1 VRSLQRRLI
10 FAFAAVALVSIAAVV
25 ALTSSAI
32 RAEFDRYFFGMP
44 MMEQRPEQPPAG
56 APPAGAPRMMVP
68 RAGPQPAPHMMDPGA
83 MRTMMRRVMGVPEL
97 RFLAQLR
104 RATWQAALAGILAA
118 VLLGI
123 FVARYVTA
131 PLRRVSA
138 AAERIGRGELDQE
151 VPVPSDDELGS
162 LARAFNAMA
171 ADLRRLDESRR
182 HLAADIAHELGTP
195 LAILQANLEGMLDGI
210 VGTSPDRLAALHT
223 QVRLLSRL
231 VEDLRDLSLAQA
243 GRLMLHREPCDL
255 SALVADAVAAV
266 LPRAA
271 EKEVEVRTRLAPG
284 LPMVRADR
292 DRIMQVAHNLL
303 DNAIRHTP
311 SGGTVTVGLDAVDEG
326 DRVTKPGV
334 ARPAVAGGAVA
345 GGAVAGSAVAGSAVA
360 GSALAGAAEIHLTVT
375 DTGPGIPPDELDRVF
390 DRFYRLDAS
399 RARTSG
405 GTGLG
410 LAIVKTLVEAHGGRV
425 WATSRAG
432 EGSTFVVALPARP
445 RDTGES
451 TRVEGEAGGPRAS
464 SVQ

>member
-1 VRSLQRRLI
+1 MRSLQRRLI

-32 RAEFDRYFFGMP
+32 RAEFDRYFFGVP
-44 MMEQRPEQPPAG
+44 MMEPQPEQPPAG
-56 APPAGAPRMMVP
+56 APPAGAPRVGGP
-68 RAGPQPAPHMMDPGA
+68 RAGSQPAPHMMDPGT
-83 MRTMMRRVMGVPEL
+83 MRAMMRRVMGLPEM

-131 PLRRVSA
+131 PLRQMSA
-138 AAERIGRGELDQE
+138 AAARIGRGELDQK

-171 ADLRRLDESRR
+171 ADLRRLEESRR
-182 HLAADIAHELGTP
+182 HLVADIAHELGTP
-195 LAILQANLEGMLDGI
+195 LSILQANLEGMLDGVVDI
-210 VGTSPDRLAALHT
+210 APDRLAALHT
-223 QVRLLSRL
+223 QVRLLARL
-231 VEDLRDLSLAQA
+231 VDDLRDLSLAQA
-243 GRLMLHREPCDL
+243 GRLVLHREPTDL

-271 EKEVEVRTRLAPG
+271 EKEVEVRTRLEAG
-284 LPMVRADR
+284 LPLVPADR

-311 SGGTVTVGLDAVDEG
+311 SGGTITVVLKTAAVKADA
-326 DRVTKPGV
+326 
-334 ARPAVAGGAVA
+334 AGTAGA
-345 GGAVAGSAVAGSAVA
+345 GAAD
-360 GSALAGAAEIHLTVT
+360 AGAAEIHLTVT
-375 DTGPGIPPDELDRVF
+375 DTGPGIPPDEVDRVF

-399 RARTSG
+399 RSRASG

-425 WATSRAG
+425 WVTSRAG
-432 EGSTFVVALPARP
+432 EGSTFVVALPVRP
-445 RDTGES
+445 RGSGES
-451 TRVEGEAGGPRAS
+451 VRTGSQVEESQTRPA
-464 SVQ
+464 Q